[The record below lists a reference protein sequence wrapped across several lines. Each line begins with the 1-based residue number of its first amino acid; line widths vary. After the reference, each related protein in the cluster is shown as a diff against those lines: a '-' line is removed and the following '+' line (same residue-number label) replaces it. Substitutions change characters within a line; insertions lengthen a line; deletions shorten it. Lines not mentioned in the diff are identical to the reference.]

1 MLKLKNTK
9 KSTLELYDFFPS
21 DPWAKC
27 PQKSCWYLAYSKVA
41 DWRTGLLC
49 MYVKELRY
57 FPTILNHCP
66 VYKTLPVSPLMFCIQ
81 SLLTLVNSV
90 QLCEFQTWIIG
101 KLWRT
106 WLIGTPPSCQ
116 WWKEHHM
123 RVSGDV
129 AAVVIWFSSNETNK
143 RQTTPWP
150 TSLLTVSDWARDWT
164 HEQIMTDPSTNPMV
178 DPKIS
183 PMINPMT
190 DPMTE
195 TMTGTMSPW
204 HTPRPTPW
212 LYPLL
217 TPKIAQNCDVR
228 SVSYSCDISVSQFL
242 FLFLAA
248 LDTLC
253 SVPCHWFFFCFVR
266 MHWSCNSDLGK
277 LF

>member
-1 MLKLKNTK
+1 MIFFLVIHGQNVHKNLADTWHIQKL
-9 KSTLELYDFFPS
+9 LIEG
-21 DPWAKC
+21 
-27 PQKSCWYLAYSKVA
+27 Q
-41 DWRTGLLC
+41 GLLC
-49 MYVKELRY
+49 MYVKELKH

-164 HEQIMTDPSTNPMV
+164 HEQMMTDPSTNPMV

-183 PMINPMT
+183 PMIN
-190 DPMTE
+190 PMTE

-217 TPKIAQNCDVR
+217 TPKIAKIMMSGQFRILAIFLYLN
-228 SVSYSCDISVSQFL
+228 SY
-242 FLFLAA
+242 
-248 LDTLC
+248 
-253 SVPCHWFFFCFVR
+253 FCF
-266 MHWSCNSDLGK
+266 WLP
-277 LF
+277 